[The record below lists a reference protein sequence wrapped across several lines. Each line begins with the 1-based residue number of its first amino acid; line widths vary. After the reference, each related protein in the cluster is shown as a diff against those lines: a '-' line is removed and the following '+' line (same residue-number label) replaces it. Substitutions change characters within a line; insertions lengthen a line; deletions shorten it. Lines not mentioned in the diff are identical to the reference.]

1 MSVAELL
8 HEIEAL
14 PSEERLR
21 LVEKLVQLT
30 EADVPE
36 SLRQSMAEAER
47 MELEKKLKQR
57 PHLGVELAE
66 AIKRMQAG
74 QSVDLEEAQAL
85 HRQLEKLGL

>member
-1 MSVAELL
+1 MQLVLKTDQAYLPDMGVTELL

-21 LVEKLVQLT
+21 LVEKLMQLT

-47 MELEKKLKQR
+47 GEFIDMDEALKELDA
-57 PHLGVELAE
+57 P
-66 AIKRMQAG
+66 
-74 QSVDLEEAQAL
+74 
-85 HRQLEKLGL
+85 

>member
-14 PSEERLR
+14 PSEERLL

-36 SLRQSMAEAER
+36 SLRQSMAEAQR
-47 MELEKKLKQR
+47 GELIDLDDALQELDR
-57 PHLGVELAE
+57 P
-66 AIKRMQAG
+66 
-74 QSVDLEEAQAL
+74 
-85 HRQLEKLGL
+85 

>member
-1 MSVAELL
+1 MQLVLKTDQAYPSIMGVTELL

-36 SLRQSMAEAER
+36 SLRESMAQAER
-47 MELEKKLKQR
+47 GELIEMDEALTACQR
-57 PHLGVELAE
+57 N
-66 AIKRMQAG
+66 
-74 QSVDLEEAQAL
+74 
-85 HRQLEKLGL
+85 

>member
-14 PSEERLR
+14 PNEERLR

-36 SLRQSMAEAER
+36 SLRQSMADAER
-47 MELEKKLKQR
+47 IELEKKLKQR
-57 PHLGVELAE
+57 PNLGAELAE

-74 QSVDLEEAQAL
+74 HSVDLEEVQGL
-85 HRQLEKLGL
+85 HRQLISQS